1 MPPEKISPVDAPVVT
16 EYVTIGILGG
26 IIVPR
31 KPATEHV
38 VTAKRLSYPA
48 SIMEGTK
55 IEPIAITVAV
65 AEPEIAPMNAEAT
78 NATIASPPGRPPT
91 MEFAKLTR
99 RLDTPPSAIRPPAIM
114 KNGSAIREKESIET
128 NKRWGMTAIA
138 VVVKK
143 YRGIA
148 DAASNATA
156 IGTPKKARTKK
167 TINNVAAITAS
178 PPQTHLYPL

>member
-1 MPPEKISPVDAPVVT
+1 
-16 EYVTIGILGG
+16 
-26 IIVPR
+26 
-31 KPATEHV
+31 
-38 VTAKRLSYPA
+38 
-48 SIMEGTK
+48 MEGTK

-91 MEFAKLTR
+91 MEFAKLT
-99 RLDTPPSAIRPPAIM
+99 
-114 KNGSAIREKESIET
+114 IET